1 MRDKEVSMRFR
12 YLTRLVAAGLVGLA
26 HFGPAC
32 AEVDTVRIAKQ
43 FGLGYLPLT
52 LMEEQKLFEEQARKQ
67 GLDIKV
73 EWLRL
78 SPGAPMNDA
87 LLSGNLDFAS
97 GGLGPLLTIW
107 GKTQTNVKVKGVA
120 ALNAMPLYLVT
131 TNPNIKTLKDFTE
144 KDKIALPGVKTSI
157 QAVTLQ
163 IAAEQAFG
171 KGQQDRLDSFTV
183 SISHPDALASML
195 GGKSEINSH
204 FASAPFQEIELA
216 DSRVHKVLDSYDV
229 LGGPHTFNTVWTT
242 SKFAVANPKIMKAF
256 LDALEESMNRIKAD
270 PAAAATLWV
279 KAENSKL
286 TAAYAEKIIRNPQNE
301 WTTTPKKI
309 LTYLDYMN
317 RGGLVSV
324 KTRDWKDIFFPGIH
338 AAPGS

>member
-1 MRDKEVSMRFR
+1 MRFQM
-12 YLTRLVAAGLVGLA
+12 LMRLAAAVGLLSVGLGGAA
-26 HFGPAC
+26 H
-32 AEVDTVRIAKQ
+32 AEADTVRIAKQ

-52 LMEEQKLFEEQARKQ
+52 MMEEEKLFEQQAKKQ

-78 SPGAPMNDA
+78 SAGAPMNDA
-87 LLSGNLDFAS
+87 ILSGNLDFAS
-97 GGLGPLLTIW
+97 GGVGPLLTIW
-107 GKTQTNVKVKGVA
+107 GKTQTNVMVKGVA

-131 TNPNIKTLKDFTE
+131 TNPNIKTIKDFTE

-163 IAAEQAFG
+163 IAAEQVFG
-171 KGQQDRLDSFTV
+171 KGQQDKLDSFTV
-183 SISHPDALASML
+183 SMSHPDALASML

-204 FASAPFQEIELA
+204 FGSAPFQDMELA
-216 DSRVHKVLDSYDV
+216 DPRARKVLDSYDV
-229 LGGPHTFNTVWTT
+229 LGGPHTFNTVWAN
-242 SKFAVANPKIMKAF
+242 SKFATANPKIMRAF
-256 LDALEESMNRIKAD
+256 LDALEESMTRIKSD
-270 PAAAATLWV
+270 PAKAAAIWV

-286 TAAYAEKIIRNPQNE
+286 AVADAEKIIRNPQNE

-317 RGGLVSV
+317 RAGLVSV
-324 KTRDWKDIFFPGIH
+324 KTNDWKDIFFSGIH
-338 AAPGS
+338 GVPGS

>member
-1 MRDKEVSMRFR
+1 MRLQRVV
-12 YLTRLVAAGLVGLA
+12 RLIAAIGFLSVGLGA
-26 HFGPAC
+26 GAR

-52 LMEEQKLFEEQARKQ
+52 LMEEEKLLEQQAKKY

-73 EWLRL
+73 DWLRL
-78 SPGAPMNDA
+78 SAGAPMNDA
-87 LLSGNLDFAS
+87 ILSGNLDFAS
-97 GGLGPLLTIW
+97 GGVGPLLTIW

-120 ALNAMPLYLVT
+120 ALNSMPLYLVT
-131 TNPNIKTLKDFTE
+131 TNPNIKTIKDYTE

-183 SISHPDALASML
+183 SMSHPDALAAML
-195 GGKSEINSH
+195 GGHSEINSH
-204 FASAPFQEIELA
+204 FGSAPFQEMELA
-216 DSRVHKVLDSYDV
+216 DPRVHKVLDSYDV
-229 LGGPHTFNTVWTT
+229 LGGPHTFNTVWAN
-242 SKFAVANPKIMKAF
+242 SKFATANPKIMKAF
-256 LDALEESMNRIKAD
+256 LDALEESMTRIKAD
-270 PAAAATLWV
+270 PAAAAALWV

-286 TAAYAEKIIRNPQNE
+286 PVADAEKIIRNPQNE

-317 RGGLVSV
+317 RAGLVSA
-324 KTRDWKDIFFPGIH
+324 KTTDWKDIFFSGIH
-338 AAPGS
+338 GASGS